1 MRELYSDKGLL
12 QKIKISNKKS
22 NFTTKGAREREKTK
36 SNLLEG
42 MK

>member
-12 QKIKISNKKS
+12 QKIKYQIKKS
-22 NFTTKGAREREKTK
+22 NLQLKAREREKTK

-42 MK
+42 MN